1 MSLFQQQL
9 QKQGASPSLIQQAA
23 NIVMRHKLQS
33 AELPTM
39 GPRPRPEKA
48 GQESAGESQDE
59 SEVNVS
65 SEHLAGDHDGSG
77 AEVSLSQLPASVQ
90 VSVPQAGGLLGL
102 AVLSA
107 TQCWKTLWATATSC
121 GNCLAPCFAYC

>member
-1 MSLFQQQL
+1 
-9 QKQGASPSLIQQAA
+9 
-23 NIVMRHKLQS
+23 
-33 AELPTM
+33 M

-107 TQCWKTLWATATSC
+107 TQCWKTSWATATSC